1 MFLALLGVVA
11 CVAGLTHFC
20 LLLLFAATGVTALA
34 QVNVASVLCYVLAAS
49 LLHRGWPSAAM
60 MLMGAEIIAH
70 GLMAVAVIG
79 WQSGFYFYIVLIIP
93 VIIVNSLLS
102 PVPKGV
108 LAVGVGLLYLGM
120 DWRWRNAT
128 PYMDAPRAVLDA
140 LYYFNLTS
148 TLVILGVLST
158 VYFQLVMNAQKRL
171 RDVARTDPLTQLRN
185 RRYAMEAA
193 QLEAARVQRGAGP
206 LAVLLGDIDHFK
218 VINDTHGHEVGDE
231 ALKAVAEV
239 LRGGVREVDHVAR
252 WGGEEFLVLLPGT
265 DAGEALAVAE
275 RLRAGVHAVSVP
287 AAHGWSMGITLGVSV
302 MVPGETF
309 EQALQRA
316 DRALYQGKAAGR
328 NRVVLA
334 STPGISCPQDKAG
347 VL

>member
-11 CVAGLTHFC
+11 VVAGLTHLC
-20 LLLLFAATGVTALA
+20 LLLLFAATGVSALA
-34 QVNVASVLCYVLAAS
+34 QVNVASVLCYVLAA
-49 LLHRGWPSAAM
+49 LLLRRGWSRSAM
-60 MLMGAEIIAH
+60 FLMGTEIIAH
-70 GLMAVAVIG
+70 GLLAVAVIG
-79 WQSGFYFYIVLIIP
+79 WQSGFHFYIILIIP
-93 VIIVNSLLS
+93 VVIVNSLLS
-102 PVPKGV
+102 PGPKAALG
-108 LAVGVGLLYLGM
+108 LGVGLLYLAM
-120 DWRWRNAT
+120 DWRWRTAT

-140 LYYFNLTS
+140 LYYFNLTA
-148 TLVILGVLST
+148 TLVILGLLAT
-158 VYFQLVMNAQKRL
+158 VYFRLVTNAQQRL

-185 RRYAMEAA
+185 RRYALEAA

-239 LRGGVREVDHVAR
+239 LRNGVREVDHVAR

-265 DAGEALAVAE
+265 DAAEALAVAE

-287 AAHGWSMGITLGVSV
+287 AAPGWFMGITLGVSV
-302 MVPGETF
+302 MEPGETF

-334 STPGISCPQDKAG
+334 SAPSA
-347 VL
+347 